1 MNFSAMSNAAL
12 DDESVANFLREHPQ
26 FLVQRPE
33 LLTSMTITHTTGGKT
48 VSLIER
54 QIDLMR
60 EKNRGLE
67 YKLTTLV
74 RNAQENEAIANKLH
88 SFTRALLIAQGEQSN
103 GKTNLPDTLQQNL
116 RSLFSVPQSAIRLWE
131 VNEAFQHIECAAPV
145 AVEVITLANSMKSPY
160 CGPNSD
166 FLAASWLVDGG
177 TSARSVAMIPL
188 RIGAHPN
195 AFGMLVLGS
204 SDPER
209 FTSDMGTAFLERIG
223 ELASAALAGLTHD
236 N

>member
-1 MNFSAMSNAAL
+1 MSNTTL
-12 DDESVANFLREHPQ
+12 DDESVAAFLREHPQ
-26 FLVQRPE
+26 FLMQRPD
-33 LLTSMTITHTTGGKT
+33 LLSSLTLAHTTGGKT

-54 QIDLMR
+54 QIELMR

-88 SFTRALLIAQGEQSN
+88 SFTRALLLARAD
-103 GKTNLPDTLQQNL
+103 LPDVLQQNL
-116 RSLFSVPQSAIRLWE
+116 RSLFSIPQSALRIWE
-131 VNEAFQHIECAAPV
+131 VDEAYQNLECAQPV

-166 FLAASWLVDGG
+166 FLAASWLIDGG

-188 RIGAHPN
+188 RAGINPN

-204 SDPER
+204 SDAER
-209 FTSDMGTAFLERIG
+209 FTTDMGTAFLERIG
-223 ELASAALAGLTHD
+223 ELASAALASLHTH
-236 N
+236 

>member
-1 MNFSAMSNAAL
+1 MSNTLL
-12 DDESVANFLREHPQ
+12 DEESVAAFLREHPQ
-26 FLVQRPE
+26 FLMQRPD
-33 LLTSMTITHTTGGKT
+33 LLSSLTLAHTTGGKT

-54 QIDLMR
+54 QIELMR

-88 SFTRALLIAQGEQSN
+88 SFTRALLLARAD
-103 GKTNLPDTLQQNL
+103 LPDVLQQNL
-116 RSLFSVPQSAIRLWE
+116 RSLFSIPQSALRIWE
-131 VNEAFQHIECAAPV
+131 VDEAYQNLECAQPV

-166 FLAASWLVDGG
+166 FLAASWLIDGG

-188 RIGAHPN
+188 RAGINPN

-204 SDPER
+204 SDAER
-209 FTSDMGTAFLERIG
+209 FTTDMGTAFLERIG
-223 ELASAALAGLTHD
+223 ELASAALASLHTR
-236 N
+236 

>member
-1 MNFSAMSNAAL
+1 MSDTLL
-12 DDESVANFLREHPQ
+12 DEESVAAFLREHPQ
-26 FLVQRPE
+26 FFVQRPD
-33 LLTSMTITHTTGGKT
+33 LLTSLTLTHPTGGKT

-60 EKNRGLE
+60 EKNRALE

-88 SFTRALLIAQGEQSN
+88 SFTRSLLLAQ
-103 GKTNLPDTLQQNL
+103 GKTNLPDQLQQNL
-116 RSLFSVPQSAIRLWE
+116 RTLFSIPQTALRMWE
-131 VNEAFQHIECAAPV
+131 ANEAFQNLECTQPV
-145 AVEVITLANSMKSPY
+145 AVEVITLANSMKTPY

-188 RIGAHPN
+188 RTGANPN

-223 ELASAALAGLTHD
+223 ELSSAGLASMNAH
-236 N
+236 